1 MTKNSQNIINH
12 PSSGTT
18 DSNDRIIFDQD
29 LMMGW
34 IKEMSG
40 FGPRRAGSASG
51 HKNEDFLMDK
61 LSGFGID
68 DIHKEPIPIIYRETR
83 KAVLEVADGDKF
95 VPLKAQ
101 WIPFSAYTPEEGIV
115 GDMVYA
121 DPEKFFQ
128 RGDWKGKIV
137 LTDISFPI
145 LDVKLIAKFSLGK
158 YDPQGNMLD
167 IKHPATW
174 VRLNWHFYKMAFEK
188 GAIGFIGIL
197 KDQPGG
203 SYRMYAPYGFKE
215 KDILDKPLP
224 GFWISRNDG
233 PRLRELAK
241 KGNTRVRMVHTGE
254 HKPETTSN
262 IVGVIPGQNDEIV
275 ILHCHHDSPFK
286 SPVEDASGCAVVLA
300 LAKHFAKERSNKRN
314 ILILFTAGHFYGSLG
329 TRTFI
334 REHLRDIV
342 PKVAL
347 EITIEH
353 IAKEAIENAEGELVS
368 SGQPEG
374 TGIFVPF
381 NKLMVDTVLDSVKN
395 NSVDR
400 VFLLPPEGP
409 LGDYPP
415 TDGGDW
421 YEAGVPLIN
430 IISNPVYLLNEE
442 DDLEWVM
449 QERLPLMAGAVAD
462 IVRKTDNISKEAIAR
477 VELSGFKWKMKL
489 IKQIVKMKTTKF
501 GTRPVY

>member
-1 MTKNSQNIINH
+1 MGNIFNNSF
-12 PSSGTT
+12 
-18 DSNDRIIFDQD
+18 DST
-29 LMMGW
+29 LMMEW

-40 FGPRRAGSASG
+40 FGPRRAGSPAG
-51 HKNEDFLMDK
+51 HKNEDFLMEQ
-61 LSGFGID
+61 LMNFGLEAV
-68 DIHKEPIPIIYRETR
+68 HKESIPILYRETN
-83 KAVLEVADGDKF
+83 KALLELDDGEGFK
-95 VPLKAQ
+95 PLMAQ
-101 WIPFSAYTPEEGIV
+101 WIPFSAYTPEQGIEGKL
-115 GDMVYA
+115 VYA
-121 DPEKFFQ
+121 DPRKNLQ
-128 RGDWKGKIV
+128 GGDWKGKIV
-137 LTDISFPI
+137 LTDISFPL
-145 LDVKLIAKFSLGK
+145 LDVKLIAKFSLGQ
-158 YDPQGNMLD
+158 YDPDGTMLD
-167 IKHPATW
+167 INHPATW
-174 VRLNWHFYKMAFEK
+174 VRINWHFYKKAFEK

-203 SYRMYAPYGFKE
+203 SYRMYAPYGFRE

-224 GFWISRNDG
+224 GFWVSRNDG

-241 KGNTRVRMVHTGE
+241 KGMTRVRMIHTGE
-254 HKPETTSN
+254 HLSETTNN
-262 IVGVIPGQNDEIV
+262 ILGEIAGQNDEIV

-300 LAKHFAKERSNKRN
+300 LARHFAKERDNKRK

-334 REHLRDIV
+334 QRHLKDIV

-353 IAKEAIENAEGELVS
+353 IAKEAIENSEGELVF
-368 SGQPEG
+368 SGKPEG

-381 NKLMVDTVLDSVKN
+381 NKGVINAVLESIKK

-400 VFLLPPEGP
+400 SFLLSPEGP

-421 YEAGVPLIN
+421 YEVGVPLIN

-442 DDLEWVM
+442 DDLEGVM
-449 QERLPLMAGAVAD
+449 QERLPKVAGAVSD
-462 IVRKTDNISKEAIAR
+462 IIRKTDNMSKKAIGL
-477 VELSGFKWKMKL
+477 VELPGFKLKMKI
-489 IKQIVKMKTTKF
+489 IKQLVKMKTTRL

>member
-1 MTKNSQNIINH
+1 MQNVT
-12 PSSGTT
+12 SS
-18 DSNDRIIFDQD
+18 SFDKS
-29 LMMGW
+29 LMMEW
-34 IKEMSG
+34 IKKMSD
-40 FGPRRAGSASG
+40 FGPRRAGSPAG
-51 HKNEDFLMDK
+51 HNNEDFLMEH
-61 LSGFGID
+61 LRNFGLEAV
-68 DIHKEPIPIIYRETR
+68 HKEPIPIIYRETQ
-83 KAVLEVADGDKF
+83 KAVLEINEGAGFK
-95 VPLKAQ
+95 PLNAQ
-101 WIPFSAYTPEEGIV
+101 WIPFSAYTPDQGIEGNL
-115 GDMVYA
+115 VYA
-121 DPEKFFQ
+121 DPKKLLQ
-128 RGDWKGKIV
+128 GGDWKGKIV

-145 LDVKLIAKFSLGK
+145 LDVKLISKFSLGQ
-158 YDPQGNMLD
+158 YDPEGTMLD

-174 VRLNWHFYKMAFEK
+174 VRINWHFYKEAFKK

-215 KDILDKPLP
+215 KNILDKPLP
-224 GFWISRNDG
+224 GFWVSRNDG
-233 PRLRELAK
+233 SRLRELAK
-241 KGNTRVRMVHTGE
+241 NGKTRVKMIHTGE
-254 HKPETTSN
+254 HKSEITNN
-262 IVGVIPGQNDEIV
+262 IVGEIPGLTDEIV

-286 SPVEDASGCAVVLA
+286 SPVEDASGCSVVLA
-300 LAKHFAKERSNKRN
+300 LAKHFAKQTGNNRK
-314 ILILFTAGHFYGSLG
+314 IIILFTAGHFYGSLG
-329 TRTFI
+329 TRTYI
-334 REHLRDIV
+334 QQHLKDIV

-353 IAKEAIENAEGELVS
+353 IAKEAIENEQGELVF

-381 NKLMVDTVLDSVKN
+381 NKAMVKTVLESVEK

-430 IISNPVYLLNEE
+430 FISNPVYLLNEE

-449 QERLPLMAGAVAD
+449 EARLPKIAGAIAD
-462 IVRKTDNISKEAIAR
+462 IVLKTDKMSKEAIGL
-477 VELSGFKWKMKL
+477 VEFSGFKFKMKI
-489 IKQIVKMKTTKF
+489 IKQLVKMKTTKL

>member
-1 MTKNSQNIINH
+1 MENIFNNS
-12 PSSGTT
+12 
-18 DSNDRIIFDQD
+18 FDKT
-29 LMMGW
+29 LMMEW

-40 FGPRRAGSASG
+40 FGPRRAGSPAG
-51 HKNEDFLMDK
+51 HKNEDFLMEQ
-61 LSGFGID
+61 LMNFGLEAV
-68 DIHKEPIPIIYRETR
+68 HKESIPILYRETN
-83 KAVLEVADGDKF
+83 KALLEIDDGEGFK
-95 VPLKAQ
+95 PLMAQ
-101 WIPFSAYTPEEGIV
+101 WIPFSAYTPEQGIEGNL
-115 GDMVYA
+115 VYA
-121 DPEKFFQ
+121 DPKKILQ
-128 RGDWKGKIV
+128 NGDWKGKIV
-137 LTDISFPI
+137 LTDISFPM
-145 LDVKLIAKFSLGK
+145 LDVKLIAKFSLGQ
-158 YDPQGNMLD
+158 YDPDGTMLD
-167 IKHPATW
+167 INHPATW
-174 VRLNWHFYKMAFEK
+174 VRINWHFYKKAFEK

-241 KGNTRVRMVHTGE
+241 KGKTRVRMIHTGE
-254 HKPETTSN
+254 HKSETTNN
-262 IVGVIPGQNDEIV
+262 ILGEISGQNDEIV

-300 LAKHFAKERSNKRN
+300 LARHFAKERDNKRK

-334 REHLRDIV
+334 QRHLEDIV

-347 EITIEH
+347 EVTIEH
-353 IAKEAIENAEGELVS
+353 IAKEAIENSEGELVF
-368 SGQPEG
+368 SGKPEG

-381 NKLMVDTVLDSVKN
+381 NKGVVNAVLESVMK

-400 VFLLPPEGP
+400 TFLLPPEGP

-421 YEAGVPLIN
+421 YEVGVPLIN

-442 DDLEWVM
+442 DDLEGVM
-449 QERLPLMAGAVAD
+449 QERLPKVAGAVSD
-462 IVRKTDNISKEAIAR
+462 IIRKTDNMTKKAIGL
-477 VELSGFKWKMKL
+477 VELSGFKLKMKI
-489 IKQIVKMKTTKF
+489 IKQLVKMKTTRL

>member
-1 MTKNSQNIINH
+1 MKNV
-12 PSSGTT
+12 T
-18 DSNDRIIFDQD
+18 SNSFDQS
-29 LMMGW
+29 LMMEW
-34 IKEMSG
+34 IEAMSG
-40 FGPRRAGSASG
+40 FGPRRAGSPAG
-51 HKNEDFLMDK
+51 HKNEDFLMEQLK
-61 LSGFGID
+61 NFGLESV
-68 DIHKEPIPIIYRETR
+68 HKEPIPIVYRETQ
-83 KAVLEVADGDKF
+83 KTILELDEGEGFK
-95 VPLKAQ
+95 PLKAQ
-101 WIPFSAYTPEEGIV
+101 WIPFSAYTPEHGIEGNL
-115 GDMVYA
+115 VYA
-121 DPEKFFQ
+121 DPDKFIQ
-128 RGDWKGKIV
+128 GGNWKGKIV
-137 LTDISFPI
+137 VTDISFPL
-145 LDVKLIAKFSLGK
+145 LDVELISKFSLGQ
-158 YDPQGNMLD
+158 YDPEGTLYD

-174 VRLNWHFYKMAFEK
+174 VRLNWHFYKKAFNK

-224 GFWISRNDG
+224 GFWVSRNDG
-233 PRLRELAK
+233 SRLRELAK
-241 KGNTRVRMVHTGE
+241 KGATLVKMTHTGVHE
-254 HKPETTSN
+254 PGITNN
-262 IVGVIPGQNDEIV
+262 IVGEITGQNDEIV

-300 LAKHFAKERSNKRN
+300 LAKHFAKQRDNKRK
-314 ILILFTAGHFYGSLG
+314 ILILFTAGHFYGSIG

-334 REHLRDIV
+334 KEHLKDIV

-353 IAKEAIENAEGELVS
+353 IAKEAVENAEGELVF

-374 TGIFVPF
+374 TGIFIPL
-381 NKLMVDTVLDSVKN
+381 NKGMVDAVLESVKK

-421 YEAGVPLIN
+421 YEAGVPLVN

-442 DDLEWVM
+442 DDFDWVM
-449 QERLPLMAGAVAD
+449 QERLPKIAGAVAD
-462 IVRKTDNISKEAIAR
+462 IVHKTDNMSKEAIGM
-477 VELSGFKWKMKL
+477 VEFSGFKLKMKL
-489 IKQIVKMKTTKF
+489 IKQLVKMKTTKL

>member
-1 MTKNSQNIINH
+1 MENI
-12 PSSGTT
+12 SSNFF
-18 DSNDRIIFDQD
+18 DSSLI
-29 LMMGW
+29 MEW
-34 IKEMSG
+34 IKKMTS
-40 FGPRRAGSASG
+40 FGPRRAGSSAG
-51 HKNEDFLMDK
+51 HKNEDFLMEQLRD
-61 LSGFGID
+61 FGIENV
-68 DIHKEPIPIIYRETR
+68 HKEPIPIEYRETQ
-83 KAVLEVADGDKF
+83 KAVLEVDDGEGFK
-95 VPLKAQ
+95 PIKAQ
-101 WIPFSAYTPEEGIV
+101 WIPFSAYTPEKGIEGNL
-115 GDMVYA
+115 VYA
-121 DPEKFFQ
+121 DPGKIIQ
-128 RGDWKGKIV
+128 GGNWKGKIV
-137 LTDISFPI
+137 LTDICFPM
-145 LDVKLIAKFSLGK
+145 LDVKLISKFSMGR
-158 YDPQGNMLD
+158 YDPEGTLLD

-174 VRLNWHFYKMAFEK
+174 VRKNWHFYRKAIKK

-215 KDILDKPLP
+215 KNILDKPLP
-224 GFWISRNDG
+224 GFWVSREDG

-241 KGNTRVRMVHTGE
+241 KGNTRVKMIHVGE
-254 HKPETTSN
+254 HKSEITNN
-262 IVGVIPGQNDEIV
+262 IVGEIAGQSDEIA

-300 LAKHFAKERSNKRN
+300 LAKHFAKEKDNKRK
-314 ILILFTAGHFYGSLG
+314 ILILFTAGHFYGSIG

-334 REHLRDIV
+334 RDHMKDIV
-342 PKVAL
+342 PKVAI

-353 IAKEAIENAEGELVS
+353 IAKEAIENSKGELIP

-374 TGIFVPF
+374 TGIFLPF
-381 NKLMVDTVLDSVKN
+381 NSGMVNAILESVKR

-421 YEAGVPLIN
+421 YEAGVPLVN

-442 DDLEWVM
+442 DDLDWVM
-449 QERLPLMAGAVAD
+449 EDRLPKVAGAVAD
-462 IVRKTDNISKEAIAR
+462 IVRKTDLMNRESIGL
-477 VELSGFKWKMKL
+477 VEFSGFKLKMKL
-489 IKQIVKMKTTKF
+489 IKKLVRMKTTRF

>member
-1 MTKNSQNIINH
+1 MGNIFNNSF
-12 PSSGTT
+12 
-18 DSNDRIIFDQD
+18 DST
-29 LMMGW
+29 LMMEW

-40 FGPRRAGSASG
+40 FGPRRAGSPAG
-51 HKNEDFLMDK
+51 HKNEDFLMEQ
-61 LSGFGID
+61 LMNFGLEAV
-68 DIHKEPIPIIYRETR
+68 HKESIPILYRETN
-83 KAVLEVADGDKF
+83 KALLELDDGEGFK
-95 VPLKAQ
+95 PLMAQ
-101 WIPFSAYTPEEGIV
+101 WIPFSAYTPEQGIEGKL
-115 GDMVYA
+115 VYA
-121 DPEKFFQ
+121 DPRKNLQ
-128 RGDWKGKIV
+128 GGDWKGKIV
-137 LTDISFPI
+137 LTDISFPL
-145 LDVKLIAKFSLGK
+145 LDVKLIAKFSLGQ
-158 YDPQGNMLD
+158 YDPDGTMLD
-167 IKHPATW
+167 INHPATW
-174 VRLNWHFYKMAFEK
+174 VRINWHFYKKAFEK

-203 SYRMYAPYGFKE
+203 SYRMYAPYGFRE

-224 GFWISRNDG
+224 GFWVSRNDG

-241 KGNTRVRMVHTGE
+241 KGMTRVRMIHTGE
-254 HKPETTSN
+254 HLSETTNN
-262 IVGVIPGQNDEIV
+262 ILGEIAGQNDEIV

-300 LAKHFAKERSNKRN
+300 LARHFAKERDNKRK

-334 REHLRDIV
+334 QRHLKDIV

-353 IAKEAIENAEGELVS
+353 IAKEAIENSEGELVF
-368 SGQPEG
+368 SGKPEG

-381 NKLMVDTVLDSVKN
+381 NKGVINAVLESIKKN
-395 NSVDR
+395 YVDR
-400 VFLLPPEGP
+400 SFLLPPEGP

-421 YEAGVPLIN
+421 YEVGVPLIN

-442 DDLEWVM
+442 DDLEGVM
-449 QERLPLMAGAVAD
+449 QERLPKVAGAVSD
-462 IVRKTDNISKEAIAR
+462 IIRKTDNMSKKAIGL
-477 VELSGFKWKMKL
+477 VELPGFKLKMKI
-489 IKQIVKMKTTKF
+489 IKQLVKMKTTRL

>member
-1 MTKNSQNIINH
+1 MKLFIKHPEGTMENKFSNS
-12 PSSGTT
+12 
-18 DSNDRIIFDQD
+18 FDKS
-29 LMMGW
+29 LMMEW
-34 IKEMSG
+34 ITEMSD
-40 FGPRRAGSASG
+40 FGPRRAGSFAG
-51 HKNEDFLMDK
+51 HQNEEYLTGK
-61 LSGFGID
+61 LINFGLED
-68 DIHKEPIPIIYRETR
+68 VHKEPIPVIYRETH
-83 KAVLEVADGDKF
+83 KAVLELDDGEGFKQ
-95 VPLKAQ
+95 LQAQ
-101 WIPFSAYTPEEGIV
+101 WIPFSAYTPDEGIV
-115 GDMVYA
+115 GNLVFA
-121 DPEKFFQ
+121 DPERFFQ
-128 RGDWKGKIV
+128 SEDWKGKIV
-137 LTDISFPI
+137 LTDISFPM
-145 LDVKLIAKFSLGK
+145 LDVKLIAKFSLGQ

-174 VRLNWHFYKMAFEK
+174 VRLNWHFYKKAFEK

-203 SYRMYAPYGFKE
+203 SFRMYAPYGFKE
-215 KDILDKPLP
+215 KNILDKPLP
-224 GFWISRNDG
+224 GFWVSRSEG

-241 KGNTRVRMVHTGE
+241 KGESRVKMIHTGI
-254 HKPETTSN
+254 HKPEITNN
-262 IVGVIPGQNDEIV
+262 IIGVIPGQSDEII

-300 LAKHFAKERSNKRN
+300 LAKHFAQERGNKRK

-334 REHLRDIV
+334 REHMKDIV

-353 IAKEAIENAEGELVS
+353 IAKEAVENSKGELVF

-381 NKLMVDTVLDSVKN
+381 NKGIINTVLESVEA

-449 QERLPLMAGAVAD
+449 QDRLPKVAAAIAD
-462 IVRKTDNISKEAIAR
+462 IVRKTDNMSRESIGL
-477 VELSGFKWKMKL
+477 VELTGFKFKMKL
-489 IKQIVKMKTTKF
+489 IKLLVKMKTTKL

>member
-1 MTKNSQNIINH
+1 MEDLISNSFEK
-12 PSSGTT
+12 S
-18 DSNDRIIFDQD
+18 

-40 FGPRRAGSASG
+40 FGARRAGSSAG
-51 HKNEDFLMDK
+51 HKNEDFLMGQLIK
-61 LSGFGID
+61 FGLED
-68 DIHKEPIPIIYRETR
+68 VHKEPIPIIYRETN
-83 KAVLEVADGDKF
+83 KAVLELDEGVGFK
-95 VPLKAQ
+95 PLKAQ
-101 WIPFSAYTPEEGIV
+101 WIPFSAYTPDQGIEGNL
-115 GDMVYA
+115 VYA
-121 DPEKFFQ
+121 DPKKILQ
-128 RGDWKGKIV
+128 GGDWRGKIV
-137 LTDISFPI
+137 LTDISFPM
-145 LDVKLIAKFSLGK
+145 LDVKLISKFSLGQ
-158 YDPQGNMLD
+158 YDPESNMLD

-174 VRLNWHFYKMAFEK
+174 VRLNWHFYKKAFEK

-215 KDILDKPLP
+215 KNILDKPIP
-224 GFWISRNDG
+224 GFWVSRNDG
-233 PRLRELAK
+233 PWLRELAK
-241 KGNTRVRMVHTGE
+241 KGKTRVRMIHTGIN
-254 HKPETTSN
+254 KSETTNN
-262 IVGVIPGQNDEIV
+262 IVGEIAGQNDEIV
-275 ILHCHHDSPFK
+275 IIHCHHDSPFK
-286 SPVEDASGCAVVLA
+286 SPVEDASGCSVVLA
-300 LAKHFAKERSNKRN
+300 LAKHFAKERDNKRK
-314 ILILFTAGHFYGSLG
+314 IIILFTAGHFYGSLG

-334 REHLRDIV
+334 QRHLKDIV

-353 IAKEAIENAEGELVS
+353 IAKEAVENAEGELVP

-381 NKLMVDTVLDSVKN
+381 NTEMVNAVLESVKR
-395 NSVDR
+395 NSVSR

-449 QERLPLMAGAVAD
+449 QDRLPQMAGAVAD
-462 IVRKTDNISKEAIAR
+462 IVRKTDNMSKEAICL
-477 VELSGFKWKMKL
+477 VEFSGFKLKMKL
-489 IKQIVKMKTTKF
+489 IKQLVKMKTTKL